1 MQSSSNL
8 TSFHLTEEEVI
19 SSEDFLNEH
28 YLSAKPISNLNAMLF
43 LGNKMVLFVET

>member
-8 TSFHLTEEEVI
+8 TSFHLTKEVK

-28 YLSAKPISNLNAMLF
+28 YLSAKPISNLNAMIF
-43 LGNKMVLFVET
+43 LGNKMVPFVET